1 MAARIGLFFGA
12 SMKKLIV
19 MLGLAVAATACG
31 PRQVEVKT
39 GPQPVSEV
47 TLKVTNNLS
56 QAANIYVVNGGS
68 DIFLKQVGANST
80 ETMNVPGISAGA
92 TVGLKATPIDGS
104 RSYTRDNVTL
114 SGLYEWQVP

>member
-1 MAARIGLFFGA
+1 MQR
-12 SMKKLIV
+12 LIA
-19 MLGLAVAATACG
+19 MMSIALAATACG
-31 PRQVEVKT
+31 PRQVEVRT

-47 TLKVTNNLS
+47 TLRVTNNLS

-68 DIFLKQVGANST
+68 DIFLKQVPANSAAS
-80 ETMNVPGISAGA
+80 MNVPGISAGA

>member
-1 MAARIGLFFGA
+1 
-12 SMKKLIV
+12 MKRLIA
-19 MLGLAVAATACG
+19 MMSLAVAATACG
-31 PRQVEVKT
+31 QRQVEVKT

-56 QAANIYVVNGGS
+56 QAANIYVVNAGT
-68 DIFLKQVGANST
+68 DVFLKQVGANDTQSI
-80 ETMNVPGISAGA
+80 NVPSVSAGS

-114 SGLYEWQVP
+114 TGLYEWQIP

>member
-1 MAARIGLFFGA
+1 MVARIGLFFGA

-68 DIFLKQVGANST
+68 DIFLKQVGANSP

>member
-1 MAARIGLFFGA
+1 
-12 SMKKLIV
+12 MKKLIAL
-19 MLGLAVAATACG
+19 MTLAVAATACG

-56 QAANIYVVNGGS
+56 QAANVYVVNGGS
-68 DIFLKQVGANST
+68 DVFLKQVPPNGT
-80 ETMNVPGISAGA
+80 ETINVPGVAAGA
-92 TVGLKATPIDGS
+92 TVGLKATPVDGS

-114 SGLYEWQVP
+114 SGVYEWQIP

>member
-1 MAARIGLFFGA
+1 
-12 SMKKLIV
+12 MKKLIV

-56 QAANIYVVNGGS
+56 QAANVYVVSNGS

>member
-1 MAARIGLFFGA
+1 MKRLIAMMA
-12 SMKKLIV
+12 IV
-19 MLGLAVAATACG
+19 MATACG
-31 PRQVEVKT
+31 PRNVEVRT

-47 TLKVTNNLS
+47 TLHVTNNLS

-68 DIFLKQVGANST
+68 DIFLKQVPAHGVES
-80 ETMNVPGISAGA
+80 MNVPGISAGA
-92 TVGLKATPIDGS
+92 TVQLKATPIDGS

>member
-1 MAARIGLFFGA
+1 M
-12 SMKKLIV
+12 S
-19 MLGLAVAATACG
+19 LAVAATACG
-31 PRQVEVKT
+31 ARQVEVRT

-47 TLKVTNNLS
+47 TLRVTNNLT

-68 DIFLKQVGANST
+68 DLFLKQVAAHSA
-80 ETMNVPGISAGA
+80 ESMNVPGISAGS

>member
-1 MAARIGLFFGA
+1 
-12 SMKKLIV
+12 MKRLIA
-19 MLGLAVAATACG
+19 MMSLAVAATACG
-31 PRQVEVKT
+31 ARQVEVRT

-47 TLKVTNNLS
+47 TLRVTNNLS

-68 DIFLKQVGANST
+68 DLFLKQVAAHSA
-80 ETMNVPGISAGA
+80 ESMNVPGISAGS

>member
-1 MAARIGLFFGA
+1 
-12 SMKKLIV
+12 MKKILAV
-19 MLGLAVAATACG
+19 MALAVAATACG

-39 GPQPVSEV
+39 GAQPMSEV
-47 TLKVTNNLS
+47 TLKVTNSLS

-68 DIFLKQVGANST
+68 DVFLKQVPANDT
-80 ETMNVPGISAGA
+80 ETINVPGISAGA

-114 SGLYEWQVP
+114 SGVYEWQIP